1 MGSAMETNRV
11 GIGTRD
17 KLRDPHLASLG
28 LGTHARDR
36 DTALATVVDNTLA
49 NRNGTA
55 IVRDLPQVS
64 VADALGRA
72 AVMDD
77 RDKGADRS
85 AGDRTRSVSARSA

>member
-17 KLRDPHLASLG
+17 RLRDPHLASLG
-28 LGTHARDR
+28 LGTHVRDR

-49 NRNGTA
+49 NRIGRT

-64 VADALGRA
+64 AAADLVKA

-77 RDKGADRS
+77 RDKAADRS
-85 AGDRTRSVSARSA
+85 AGDRTRSVPARSV